1 MNRSMIALALAS
13 LALASG
19 CSSLSTPPHACPLSE
34 PSARCASV
42 EETYAAAQ
50 GEAKTGAAGH
60 RQSVFDARP
69 ATTAAT
75 TPTAAPQPF
84 FADPSPAVPAP
95 GQLGAPV
102 FQQPRVMRVWV
113 APYVDADG
121 NLRSGEYTYF
131 STPGQ
136 WNYGATRR
144 TGQAAGAFGP
154 VRPDALGFTP
164 VTPPKPGAG
173 TPPKPGAE
181 PAGAAEPVQSITQP
195 YQRLVN

>member
-34 PSARCASV
+34 QSARCASV

-50 GEAKTGAAGH
+50 GDAKAGPAGH

-69 ATTAAT
+69 AAA
-75 TPTAAPQPF
+75 AAPQPF
-84 FADPSPAVPAP
+84 FADTPPVAPAP

-144 TGQAAGAFGP
+144 AGQAAGAFGP

-164 VTPPKPGAG
+164 VAPGTPGTG
-173 TPPKPGAE
+173 TPPKPEAE
-181 PAGAAEPVQSITQP
+181 PAGAPESVQSITQP